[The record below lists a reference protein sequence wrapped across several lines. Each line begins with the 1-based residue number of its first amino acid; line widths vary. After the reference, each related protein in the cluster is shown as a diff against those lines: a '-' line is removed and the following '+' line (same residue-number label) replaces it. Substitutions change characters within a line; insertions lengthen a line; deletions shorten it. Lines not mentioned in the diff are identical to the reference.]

1 MVRKKKKSVLIEVG
15 EEWVLPVQA
24 DRKATVTQI
33 VALYIRGERKSLS
46 ENTCQSFE
54 VDGRQQQK
62 PTSGFI
68 GQSKQEC
75 LTTVG
80 TCDSRLEILFPNH
93 FSITVTSWCAAM
105 DRCSGFI
112 ADAEQDKAIAED
124 ECVRDDTDWIFS
136 SDTENGFS

>member
-1 MVRKKKKSVLIEVG
+1 MVRKEKKIRVDRG
-15 EEWVLPVQA
+15 RRRMVLPVQA

-62 PTSGFI
+62 PTSGFTR
-68 GQSKQEC
+68 QSKQEC

-80 TCDSRLEILFPNH
+80 TCGSRLEILFPNH

-112 ADAEQDKAIAED
+112 ADPEQDKAIAE